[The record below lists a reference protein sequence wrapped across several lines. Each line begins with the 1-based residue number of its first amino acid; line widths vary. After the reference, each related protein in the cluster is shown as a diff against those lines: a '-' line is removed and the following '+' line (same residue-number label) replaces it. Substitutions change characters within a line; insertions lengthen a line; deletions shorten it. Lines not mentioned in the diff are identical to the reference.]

1 VQSGCWNVYGP
12 MSTQSR
18 GGERRVRVLDLR
30 EMKRR
35 GERIAAL
42 TAYDFLFA
50 RLVDGAGTD
59 VILVGDSLAHV
70 VLGLDSTLPVT
81 LDDMIHHA
89 RAVRR
94 GVDRAL
100 VVVDMPFLTY
110 QVSAEEAVRNAG
122 RVLQETGAAAVKLEG
137 GSPEMADTI
146 AAVVRAGIPVM
157 AHIGFTP
164 QSVNALGGFRVQGR
178 GESAAARLVEEAHRV
193 QAAGAFSVVLELVPG
208 TVAERV
214 TAELEIP
221 TIGIGAGAG
230 CDGQVL
236 VLHDMLGL
244 NTEFTPKFLRRFGEL
259 GAAVSSSVEAYVQ
272 AVRAGEY
279 PAAEHTFD

>member
-1 VQSGCWNVYGP
+1 

-18 GGERRVRVLDLR
+18 GGERRVRVLDLQ
-30 EMKRR
+30 EMKGR

-50 RLVDGAGTD
+50 RLVDRAGTD

-70 VLGLDSTLPVT
+70 ILGLDSTLPVT
-81 LDDMIHHA
+81 LDDMIYHA

-94 GVDRAL
+94 GVERAL
-100 VVVDMPFLTY
+100 LVVDLPFLTY
-110 QVSAEEAVRNAG
+110 QVSTEEAVRNAG
-122 RVLQETGAAAVKLEG
+122 RVLQETGATAVKMEG
-137 GSPEMADTI
+137 GTPEMAETI

-157 AHIGFTP
+157 GHVGFTP
-164 QSVNALGGFRVQGR
+164 QSVNQLGGFRVQGR
-178 GESAAARLVEEAHRV
+178 GEQAAERLLEEARRV
-193 QAAGAFSVVLELVPG
+193 EAAGAFSLVLELVPG
-208 TVAERV
+208 PLAERV
-214 TAELEIP
+214 TRELTIP

-244 NTEFTPKFLRRFGEL
+244 NTDFSPRFLRRFAEL
-259 GAAVSSSVEAYVQ
+259 GNSVSDAVAEYVQ
-272 AVRAGEY
+272 AVRSGDY
-279 PAAEHTFD
+279 PAPEHTFG

>member
-1 VQSGCWNVYGP
+1 
-12 MSTQSR
+12 MSTER
-18 GGERRVRVLDLR
+18 GGGARRLAAADLR

-35 GERIAAL
+35 GDKIAAV

-50 RLVDGAGTD
+50 RLVDAAGVD
-59 VILVGDSLAHV
+59 VVLVGDSLGQV

-100 VVVDMPFLTY
+100 LVVDLPFLTY
-110 QVSAEEAVRNAG
+110 QVTREDALRNAG

-137 GSPEMADTI
+137 GSPETCDTVR
-146 AAVVRAGIPVM
+146 ALVRAGIPVM
-157 AHIGFTP
+157 GHLGFTP
-164 QSVNALGGFRVQGR
+164 QSVNQLGV
-178 GESAAARLVEEAHRV
+178 RV
-193 QAAGAFSVVLELVPG
+193 QAREQGAAELLLEDARRLEEAGAFSIVLELVPG
-208 TVAERV
+208 AVAQTVTEA
-214 TAELEIP
+214 LSIP

-244 NTEFTPKFLRRFGEL
+244 NPGFTPRFLRVFADIGR
-259 GAAVSSSVEAYVQ
+259 AAGDGVREYVRT
-272 AVRAGEY
+272 VKSGEY
-279 PAAEHTFD
+279 PGPEHTF